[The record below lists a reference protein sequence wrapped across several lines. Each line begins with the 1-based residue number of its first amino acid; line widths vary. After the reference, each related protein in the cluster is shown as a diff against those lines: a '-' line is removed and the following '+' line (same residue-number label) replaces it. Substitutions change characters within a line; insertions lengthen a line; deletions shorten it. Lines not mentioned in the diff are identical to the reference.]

1 MSSSL
6 LLIRFNFET
15 LMNIDSIKNITI
27 ELLVVKKLP
36 VLLRGKNSKNI
47 IKKKGIETSLEF
59 KSYFL
64 LWR

>member
-1 MSSSL
+1 
-6 LLIRFNFET
+6 
-15 LMNIDSIKNITI
+15 MNIDSIKNITI

-64 LWR
+64 L